1 MEGGQEGAGCQR
13 APASPS
19 PPRPAGGA
27 RLGPRERGG
36 ERKVVL
42 MTFSRNVQKPPSEID
57 F

>member
-42 MTFSRNVQKPPSEID
+42 MTFSRNVQKPLSEID